1 MEAVVSGALP
11 AASVKVVATVM
22 MLVAS
27 SMLSVGVKVAVH
39 VTPASADETGVSVPL
54 AKVMS
59 VLSKLVTASENVMVS
74 VAVSPTLSAES
85 ESVTELMMG
94 SVVSMV

>member
-1 MEAVVSGALP
+1 MAVDAVASGELP
-11 AASVKVVATVM
+11 AASVSVVATVM

-39 VTPASADETGVSVPL
+39 VTPASAEATGVSVPL

-59 VLSKLVTASENVMVS
+59 VLSKLVTASEKVMVS
-74 VAVSPTLSAES
+74 VAVSPT
-85 ESVTELMMG
+85 
-94 SVVSMV
+94 